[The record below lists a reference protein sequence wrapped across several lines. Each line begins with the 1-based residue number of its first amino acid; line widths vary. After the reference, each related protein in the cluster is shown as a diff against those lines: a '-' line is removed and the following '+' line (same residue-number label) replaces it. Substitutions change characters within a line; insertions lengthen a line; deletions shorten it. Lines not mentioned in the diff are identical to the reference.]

1 MCVRACM
8 QVHVPLCVSLCVRA
22 HACPC
27 VYVCVCVCAHTRG
40 QTCMPLCACVCAYP
54 CPRECLCA
62 CRCELQVAPSPCSS
76 DCVLEP
82 PVPPPPAE
90 EEGPVNE
97 VFVNTSQGA
106 ILLVNHK
113 PISQMKSIHNLESGF
128 VPCLRSMLLLL
139 LFYFHPIMPHAVSS
153 LSISDP
159 PRYPST
165 PPPR

>member
-1 MCVRACM
+1 M
-8 QVHVPLCVSLCVRA
+8 QVHVPLCVFVCARTCMSLCL
-22 HACPC
+22 C
-27 VYVCVCVCAHTRG
+27 VCVCVCVRTHAGKRACPFVRVSVHIPVPVSVSVRVG
-40 QTCMPLCACVCAYP
+40 VSFKWLPLRAAQTASSSRQSLPLQLRKKDP
-54 CPRECLCA
+54 LTK
-62 CRCELQVAPSPCSS
+62 CSS
-76 DCVLEP
+76 TP
-82 PVPPPPAE
+82 PK
-90 EEGPVNE
+90 
-97 VFVNTSQGA
+97 GA

-113 PISQMKSIHNLESGF
+113 PSPISQMKSIHNLEFGF